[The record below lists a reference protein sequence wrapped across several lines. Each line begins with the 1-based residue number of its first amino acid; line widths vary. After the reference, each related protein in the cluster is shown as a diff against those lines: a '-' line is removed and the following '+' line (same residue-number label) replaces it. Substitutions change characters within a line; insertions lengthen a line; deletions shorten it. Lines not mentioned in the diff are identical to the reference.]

1 MASTVGRKFSAWFKD
16 LLKLSNS
23 NSGLTTSALPV
34 YDGLGNK
41 SALKL
46 SKDHVNIQPQNAN
59 TTSTFKIQNLAGGT
73 RFEVDTTNTIAKFN
87 SVHLNTMSKR
97 WSVFDIS
104 PTQGA
109 HHIMALGG
117 AVGSEDSGS
126 ADWSPTSFGTGTDPA
141 TSLSIGA
148 NEAVNLLPTL
158 WWTDYSINIDSVT
171 VWAQAAAS
179 TTLNFH
185 VMKYTMGTGTGAGAG
200 DLSSGAVLCDGS
212 ALAVDDDRIVKQS
225 LTIGTSVVGVNNV
238 IVCTVENVGGTD
250 DVSATLELTYHITGT

>member
-1 MASTVGRKFSAWFKD
+1 MASTVGRKFSSWFKD
-16 LLKLSNS
+16 LLKVENS
-23 NSGLTTSALPV
+23 NSGITTSAQDV

-46 SKDHVNIQPQNAN
+46 SKDHLQIQPQNAN
-59 TTSTFKIQNLAGGT
+59 TTSTFKISNLAGGSK
-73 RFEVDTTNTIAKFN
+73 FVVDTTNTTAKFN
-87 SVHLNTMSKR
+87 NVHLNTMSKR
-97 WSVFDIS
+97 WNVFDIS

-117 AVGSEDSGS
+117 SVGSEDSGS
-126 ADWSPTSFGTGTDPA
+126 ADWSLTSLGTSTDPS
-141 TSLSIGA
+141 TTHSIGA
-148 NEAVNLLPTL
+148 NEAVNLLPAI
-158 WWTDYSINIDSVT
+158 WWLDYTINIDSVT
-171 VWAQAAAS
+171 VLAQAAAS

-200 DLSSGAVLCDGS
+200 DLTSGAVLCDGS

-225 LTIGTSVVGVNNV
+225 LTIGTSAVSVNSV

-250 DVSATLELTYHITGT
+250 DVSASMEMTYHITGT